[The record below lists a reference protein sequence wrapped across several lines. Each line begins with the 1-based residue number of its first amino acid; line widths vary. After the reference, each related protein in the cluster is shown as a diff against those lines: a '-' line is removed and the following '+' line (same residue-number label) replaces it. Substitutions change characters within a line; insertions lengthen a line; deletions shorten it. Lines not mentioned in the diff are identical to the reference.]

1 MTGLLLN
8 LLGPLV
14 IGPLTFLAMQG
25 IKGTNAAVDALPPL
39 AKRFA
44 VAAIAVVLTLLAN
57 LTGVEVACNVEA
69 GVNCLEALDKDAV
82 KGVVAAGVAFAL
94 HALKNVK
101 KG

>member
-25 IKGTNAAVDALPPL
+25 IKGLNVTIDALPAV
-39 AKRFA
+39 AKRIA
-44 VAAIAVVLTLLAN
+44 VAVIAVGLTLLADV
-57 LTGVEVACNVEA
+57 TGVDVACDVEA
-69 GVNCLEALDKDAV
+69 GVNCLTTLDKDAL
-82 KGVVAAGVAFAL
+82 KGIIAAIVAFAL